1 MILLLFITWHYTV
14 GLFNLK
20 IFLNSEEM
28 KTTSTGMYVGY
39 LVLYRLTYHK
49 SIDKFNKFIYN
60 KLYIFNE
67 NF

>member
-1 MILLLFITWHYTV
+1 
-14 GLFNLK
+14 
-20 IFLNSEEM
+20 
-28 KTTSTGMYVGY
+28 MYVGY
-39 LVLYRLTYHK
+39 LVLYRLTYPK